1 MGDPRVVPD
10 YTGIGEAM
18 RSKGVR
24 GALRQRA
31 EDIASNART
40 LSAGS
45 GLDADITVV
54 ESVRPQGKG
63 KGRPEAQVRA
73 EPRSEVD
80 GAARARL
87 LSLLKASGRV
97 Q

>member
-1 MGDPRVVPD
+1 MGNAYFQPD
-10 YTGIGEAM
+10 YAGIGEAM

-24 GALRQRA
+24 DALRKRA
-31 EDIASNART
+31 EDIAANART

-45 GLDADITVV
+45 GLKAEITVA

-63 KGRPEAQVRA
+63 RGRPEAQVRA
-73 EPRSEVD
+73 EPAADAD

-97 Q
+97 L